1 MHCAT
6 LDIQAKDDYTLVS
19 FMFSFRRPADILP
32 YMPFI
37 SRSFPLL
44 LIFPLPYMSRPH
56 KAHTRPLMASF
67 YS

>member
-19 FMFSFRRPADILP
+19 FMLSFRRPADILP

-37 SRSFPLL
+37 LRSFPLL
-44 LIFPLPYMSRPH
+44 LIFPLPYMSRPR
-56 KAHTRPLMASF
+56 KAHIRPLMASF